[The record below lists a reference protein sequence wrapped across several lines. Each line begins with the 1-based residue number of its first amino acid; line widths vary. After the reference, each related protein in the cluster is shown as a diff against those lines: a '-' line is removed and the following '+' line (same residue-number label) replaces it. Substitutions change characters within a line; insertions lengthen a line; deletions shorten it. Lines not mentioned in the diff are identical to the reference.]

1 MNSNGILPLKEI
13 SNWNKLSDEEI
24 LKAKREINKQP
35 IKLIIREIA
44 FNLFITNPIEFFENI
59 ILLWYHQPSI
69 NNKNDNNKINVTIDK
84 QYKLSIIE
92 LLISL
97 EIPLNIILYCIG
109 KILQKNIKNKNNIYK
124 KDSIHKCIST
134 PYEISLFESKLFHF
148 LYSYILLN
156 PTTIEKNDKIKIND
170 LEQKDY
176 EITETWKEMIIIL
189 NSVMYDSKILYT
201 HCWLYEIMELT
212 LEKYKISD
220 INENSDIQKKI
231 YIIFNYIT
239 NKLMESS
246 FNNKYDSKYTKDNKI
261 VLPFLPHIYLNI
273 IDELYNENLYKKETI
288 DVHKHEEENEEKE
301 KENNDNNEIIND
313 FIINNNINN
322 KDYEEFKEMKGNVN
336 KFYHHY
342 CFSAKLS
349 SEYIEAEQHIIE
361 PIKYDKLNEYYRK
374 ISFIILK
381 ENFAKMISHIFY
393 YNLNNQKKY
402 LLEIIKGL
410 LMLIKENSD
419 EFLSELS
426 TDFLVS
432 LMKDCP
438 KNTTTCGKYLFKE
451 YLNDPSFFVTK
462 PKMLRN
468 WKTIISSSIKYYPE
482 LLTELINNIDN
493 GFLFLK
499 GSDEEKMKTLRRISF
514 VIYSCEK
521 DTFHNQFDIIR
532 SKAKDFLSG
541 YGSNVLLESEIFLMM
556 RILFLRFSH
565 EGVMKMIRDLWPIIF
580 MELIMNIEDEE
591 RNKQVKLV
599 LESLKFI
606 ELLSLANIEEFIL
619 YQWIFIIDTFDMQNL
634 NIKNENS
641 LLFNILKNERKIFR
655 PIAVNLLN
663 VQDLNNVDD
672 KLFEGNHRSK
682 SELYIRIKNENKEDL
697 QKAVK
702 KYFYSIGDMNSYK
715 VYINYEQIEEVIEKD
730 FIAEKVNINR

>member
-1 MNSNGILPLKEI
+1 
-13 SNWNKLSDEEI
+13 
-24 LKAKREINKQP
+24 
-35 IKLIIREIA
+35 
-44 FNLFITNPIEFFENI
+44 
-59 ILLWYHQPSI
+59 
-69 NNKNDNNKINVTIDK
+69 
-84 QYKLSIIE
+84 
-92 LLISL
+92 
-97 EIPLNIILYCIG
+97 
-109 KILQKNIKNKNNIYK
+109 
-124 KDSIHKCIST
+124 
-134 PYEISLFESKLFHF
+134 
-148 LYSYILLN
+148 
-156 PTTIEKNDKIKIND
+156 
-170 LEQKDY
+170 
-176 EITETWKEMIIIL
+176 
-189 NSVMYDSKILYT
+189 
-201 HCWLYEIMELT
+201 
-212 LEKYKISD
+212 
-220 INENSDIQKKI
+220 
-231 YIIFNYIT
+231 
-239 NKLMESS
+239 
-246 FNNKYDSKYTKDNKI
+246 
-261 VLPFLPHIYLNI
+261 
-273 IDELYNENLYKKETI
+273 
-288 DVHKHEEENEEKE
+288 
-301 KENNDNNEIIND
+301 
-313 FIINNNINN
+313 
-322 KDYEEFKEMKGNVN
+322 MKGNVN